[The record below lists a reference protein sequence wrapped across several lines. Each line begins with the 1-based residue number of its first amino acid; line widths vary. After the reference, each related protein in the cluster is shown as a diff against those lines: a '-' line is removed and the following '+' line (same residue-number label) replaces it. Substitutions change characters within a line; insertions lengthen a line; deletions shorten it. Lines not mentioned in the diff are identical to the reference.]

1 MIVREL
7 GMSQSEG
14 SEGDEII
21 LLAFRSLDCR
31 SFNDDVK
38 RISELKPEHLLEII
52 SKSIRLIRY
61 SLITYLHLLVHSL
74 TRLFTLV
81 ILKLN

>member
-1 MIVREL
+1 MA
-7 GMSQSEG
+7 QSEG

-21 LLAFRSLDCR
+21 LLAFRSLDCK

-61 SLITYLHLLVHSL
+61 VLTYLLTHLLIYLSDYFP
-74 TRLFTLV
+74 TSV
-81 ILKLN
+81 IMKLN

>member
-1 MIVREL
+1 MA
-7 GMSQSEG
+7 QSEG

-21 LLAFRSLDCR
+21 LLAFRSLDCK

-52 SKSIRLIRY
+52 SKSIRLIR
-61 SLITYLHLLVHSL
+61 
-74 TRLFTLV
+74 
-81 ILKLN
+81 